1 MSKPLLWR
9 IPPELP
15 PARIKRPPIPDDVP
29 SDEMT
34 PEEIERMLDEWEAC
48 ADDGALE
55 DLMGW
60 EYEEASRKQ
69 EEEHRE
75 REQER
80 EHVLCS
86 ATVYRGDH
94 HRRVEVSLVRS
105 AAARAVLQIRLD
117 RLRRLVVRLSD
128 DRDDDSIFLRV
139 RNGPTIA
146 VFDVCVP
153 AGVLHTLDTDAS
165 KPRDPDDPLL
175 GGADLNGSHG
185 ELSARAALD
194 DKAASGLALWV
205 WTPGKHRVVVRAPRN
220 SSDCVEVRY
229 SDSQTSQAVRPKFVE
244 IAVPHDLLRRDGLP
258 KTGRR

>member
-1 MSKPLLWR
+1 M
-9 IPPELP
+9 PPELP
-15 PARIKRPPIPDDVP
+15 PAKIKRPPIPDDVP
-29 SDEMT
+29 DDEMT
-34 PEEIERMLDEWEAC
+34 PEEIESMLDEWEIC
-48 ADDGALE
+48 ADYGSLE

-60 EYEEASRKQ
+60 EYEEAYRI
-69 EEEHRE
+69 EEEEDRE

-86 ATVYRGDH
+86 AMVYRGDH

-105 AAARAVLQIRLD
+105 GGGRALLQIRLD
-117 RLRRLVVRLSD
+117 RSRRLVVRLSD
-128 DRDDDSIFLRV
+128 DRDDDSIFLRAL
-139 RNGPTIA
+139 NGPRTP

-153 AGVLHTLDTDAS
+153 AGVLHTSDTDAS

-185 ELSARAALD
+185 ELRAEVALD
-194 DKAASGLALWV
+194 DETASGLALWV

-244 IAVPHDLLRRDGLP
+244 IAVPHDLLRGVALP
-258 KTGRR
+258 KTGRRKRRRPAAQ